1 MPHPSYRN
9 LDCVAPIHA
18 TVVLPMTKLP
28 QEIFKAYD
36 IRGIVDKSLTETVT
50 EQIGQAIGTE
60 ATLAGDRSVVI
71 GRDGRLSGPSLAT
84 ALSEGIRSTGCDVV
98 DIGMVPTPVTY
109 FATHHLETGSA
120 VSITGSHNPPEYNGL
135 KVMIAGET
143 LAGDRIQMLRKRIEE
158 QDLLSGNGSH
168 HQESVTEAYV
178 ARITGDITLQ
188 RPLKVVLDCGNGVGG
203 SIAPRILK
211 EIGCDVTELFSDVD
225 GTFPNHHPD
234 PSQPENLNDLIEMV
248 ITTKAD
254 FGMALDGD
262 GDRLGV
268 VSATGDII
276 FADRQLLLFA
286 RDVLSRH
293 PGAEII
299 YDVKCSKVLP
309 DAIRES
315 GGLPTMWKTGHSF
328 IKAKLKES
336 GAILAGEMS
345 GHIFFKERWYGF
357 DDGIYA
363 AARLC
368 ELLSAQDEPPT
379 AVFKSI
385 PELVSTP
392 ELRLEMEEGEHH
404 ALVEQFVRNARFP
417 TGEICTIDGIRVD
430 FKTGFGLAR
439 ASNTTS
445 TVILRFEADR
455 QQQLTEIQ
463 EQFRTQLL
471 ALRPELNLPF

>member
-203 SIAPRILK
+203 SIAPRVLK

-430 FKTGFGLAR
+430 FETGFGLAR